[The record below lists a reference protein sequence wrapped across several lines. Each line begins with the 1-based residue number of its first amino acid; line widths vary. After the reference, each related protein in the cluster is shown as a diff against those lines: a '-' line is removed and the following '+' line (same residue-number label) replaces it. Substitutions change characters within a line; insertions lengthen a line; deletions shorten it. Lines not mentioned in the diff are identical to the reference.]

1 MKVAIYG
8 KNFDDTF
15 NTSIIS
21 LFEILESKKVEI
33 IIFKD
38 FYNFIKSKIEIDLP
52 KVSFFSNTK
61 DIKRNFDILLSIGG
75 DGTFLESTI
84 FIKDSKIPIAGIN
97 SGRLGFLANIS
108 KKEMKSAMR
117 KILKKSYSFE
127 ERELIQLETENN
139 LFGDY
144 NFALNE
150 LTVQKK
156 DSSSMI
162 TVHVYSKGQFLNTYW
177 VDGLII
183 ATPTGSTA
191 YSLSAGGP
199 IVVPSSQNFIITPLA
214 PHNLT
219 VRPLVVPNNQ
229 ELTLKVEGRD
239 KNFLISLDHRY
250 EIFTSSIELK
260 IKKAKFK
267 IRMLKHDERT
277 FFSTLREK
285 LMWGID
291 KRNV

>member
-8 KNFDDTF
+8 KKFDNTF
-15 NTSIIS
+15 NNSITE
-21 LFEILESKKVEI
+21 LFEILKSNNVAITIHKP
-33 IIFKD
+33 
-38 FYNFIKSKIEIDLP
+38 FYEFINNRIKINIKNL
-52 KVSFFSNTK
+52 SFFTNTE
-61 DIKRNFDILLSIGG
+61 DIKRDFNILLSIGG
-75 DGTFLESTI
+75 DGTFLESVV

-97 SGRLGFLANIS
+97 SGRLGFLSNIS
-108 KKEMKSAMR
+108 KNEMKYALQT
-117 KILKKSYSFE
+117 IIEKKYTFE

-139 LFGDY
+139 LFGNY

-150 LTVQKK
+150 ITVQKK

-162 TVHVYSKGQFLNTYW
+162 TVHVYSKNQLLNTYW

-199 IVVPSSQNFIITPLA
+199 IIAPNAQNFIITPLA

-219 VRPLVVPNNQ
+219 VRPLVIPNNQ
-229 ELTLKVEGRD
+229 ELTLKVTGRD
-239 KNFLISLDHRY
+239 ENFLISLDSRY
-250 EIFTSSIELK
+250 EVFTSSLELK
-260 IKKAKFK
+260 VKKAKFK
-267 IRMLKHDERT
+267 IRMLKHDNRT

-285 LMWGID
+285 LMWGVD
-291 KRNV
+291 KRNN

>member
-1 MKVAIYG
+1 MRIAIYG
-8 KNFDDTF
+8 RNFKNSF
-15 NTSIIS
+15 NNSIID
-21 LFEILESKKVEI
+21 LFKILESNKVEI
-33 IIFKD
+33 IIYKP
-38 FYNFIKSKIEIDLP
+38 FYKFIQSKVDVDITSI
-52 KVSFFSNTK
+52 SFFTSTE

-75 DGTFLESTI
+75 DGTFLESVT

-108 KKEMKSAMR
+108 KNEIKLALE

-127 ERELIQLETENN
+127 ERELIQLETSNN
-139 LFGDY
+139 LFGKY

-162 TVHVYSKGQFLNTYW
+162 TIHVYSKGKFLNTYW

-199 IVVPSSQNFIITPLA
+199 IVVPSAQNFIITPLA

-239 KNFLISLDHRY
+239 ENFLISLDHRY
-250 EIFTSSIELK
+250 EVFTSSIELK

-267 IRMLKHDERT
+267 IRILKHDDRT

-285 LMWGID
+285 LMWGVD
-291 KRNV
+291 RRNI

>member
-1 MKVAIYG
+1 MKIAIYG
-8 KNFDDTF
+8 RSFGNDF
-15 NTSIIS
+15 NDSIVN
-21 LFEILESKKVEI
+21 LFEILKANKTEI
-33 IIFKD
+33 IIYKP
-38 FYNFIKSKIEIDLP
+38 FYDFIKEKIDIDLDQVVFFTKP
-52 KVSFFSNTK
+52 KDLK
-61 DIKRNFDILLSIGG
+61 KNFDVLLSIGG

-108 KKEMKSAMR
+108 KNEMKSALE
-117 KILKKSYSFE
+117 KILKKSYSYE
-127 ERELIQLETENN
+127 ERDLIQLETENN
-139 LFGDY
+139 LFGEY

-162 TVHVYSKGQFLNTYW
+162 IIHVYSKGQFLNTYW
-177 VDGLII
+177 ADGLII
-183 ATPTGSTA
+183 STPTGSTA

-199 IVVPSSQNFIITPLA
+199 IVVPNSQNFIITPLA

-219 VRPLVVPNNQ
+219 IRPLVVPNNQ

-239 KNFLISLDHRY
+239 QNFLISLDHRY
-250 EIFTSSIELK
+250 ETFTSSTELK
-260 IKKAKFK
+260 IKKANFK
-267 IRMLKHDERT
+267 IRMLKHDDRT

-291 KRNV
+291 KRNI

>member
-8 KNFDDTF
+8 RNFEDSF
-15 NTSIIS
+15 NDSILS
-21 LFEILESKKVEI
+21 LFEILESNKAEI
-33 IIFKD
+33 IIYKA
-38 FYNFIKSKIEIDLP
+38 FYNFIKSKVKIDIP
-52 KVSFFSNTK
+52 DINFFTK
-61 DIKRNFDILLSIGG
+61 PEDIKKDFDILLSIGG
-75 DGTFLESTI
+75 DGTFLESII

-108 KKEMKSAMR
+108 KNEMKSALK

-127 ERELIQLETENN
+127 ERELIQLETENK

-162 TVHVYSKGQFLNTYW
+162 TVHVYSKGKFLNTYW

-183 ATPTGSTA
+183 STPTGSTA

-199 IVVPSSQNFIITPLA
+199 IVVPSAQNFIITPLA

-250 EIFTSSIELK
+250 ETLTSSIELK
-260 IKKAKFK
+260 IKKAKFT
-267 IRMLKHDERT
+267 IRMLKHDDRT

-285 LMWGID
+285 LMWGVD